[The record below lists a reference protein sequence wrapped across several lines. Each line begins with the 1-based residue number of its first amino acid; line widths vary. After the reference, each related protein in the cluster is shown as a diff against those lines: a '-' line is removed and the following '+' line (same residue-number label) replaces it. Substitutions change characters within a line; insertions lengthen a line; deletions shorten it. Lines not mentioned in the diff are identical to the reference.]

1 MQNKYGLLRANSIH
15 NFTLFFIECETK
27 TPFRVEFIWLD
38 STRVNVTLIVYMFVI
53 HV

>member
-1 MQNKYGLLRANSIH
+1 MAYYGQILYTILL
-15 NFTLFFIECETK
+15 FFFIECETK